1 VPTAF
6 TPNGDGLNDYIRP
19 ILAGVERLEYFR
31 IFNRYGQ
38 LVFESKFP
46 EAAWNGVLK
55 GKAQGSGTFVYQVQA
70 IDYTGEVLK
79 QSGTFLLIR

>member
-1 VPTAF
+1 
-6 TPNGDGLNDYIRP
+6 
-19 ILAGVERLEYFR
+19 
-31 IFNRYGQ
+31 
-38 LVFESKFP
+38 
-46 EAAWNGVLK
+46 VLK